1 MKLFFQFAAL
11 HALLMGLLPFFVPV
25 LLWQQGYTLWQL
37 SFFIALTG
45 LGFLFALPLWRKL
58 YLDNQWYW
66 IIRVSFILEALLFA
80 SILSLPSN
88 QDSAFSLLPVLCL
101 VLVALLNGAYL
112 CFYWTSQ
119 RTLFTQLDKQDDE
132 KSTTGNNFGNFQ
144 IVVMILLKVGIL
156 ISAYLLQ
163 QGQETVLMILSLTIA
178 LLAIIFLKPNLII
191 PIQAQKSAS
200 PLSAVDSTTDKLIDK
215 PIDKPIDKTIDSP
228 TRWVFFLDGP
238 FLYLESYFWLL
249 SLYLIAQQDV
259 MQLGFLVIG
268 ITLLLAVLFWL
279 IKGRIDAFPANSIFQ
294 LALVGYG
301 FSWLLRA
308 YVGSDLNL
316 AASLSYPYI
325 LLIAFLTSF
334 FRLSFN
340 KRFFDHT
347 HLREDNPQRMI
358 NYLLHKSILSQLGI
372 FVFFLTL
379 GLILLINSN
388 LVTSINIPLS
398 LIYGFAAPFALLY
411 GFYAQPFSR
420 LNKVDH
426 HA

>member
-1 MKLFFQFAAL
+1 MKLFFQFAAF

-25 LLWQQGYTLWQL
+25 LLWQQGYILWQL

-45 LGFLFALPLWRKL
+45 LGFLLALPLWRKL
-58 YLDNQWYW
+58 YLDNQWSW
-66 IIRVSFILEALLFA
+66 IIRISFILEALLFA
-80 SILSLPSN
+80 SILSLPSS
-88 QDSAFSLLPVLCL
+88 QDSELSLLTMLCL
-101 VLVALLNGAYL
+101 VSVALLNGTYL

-119 RTLFTQLDKQDDE
+119 RTLFTQLTKQEDG
-132 KSTTGNNFGNFQ
+132 KITTGNNFGNFQ

-163 QGQETVLMILSLTIA
+163 QGQETALMILSLSIA
-178 LLAIIFLKPNLII
+178 LLGFIFLEPNLIA
-191 PIQAQKSAS
+191 PTQAPKSA
-200 PLSAVDSTTDKLIDK
+200 PLLSTANSSIDKMTDK
-215 PIDKPIDKTIDSP
+215 P
-228 TRWVFFLDGP
+228 TRWVFLIDGP

-259 MQLGFLVIG
+259 MHLGFLVIG

-308 YVGSDLNL
+308 YVGSDLDL
-316 AASLSYPYI
+316 ATSMSYPYI

-340 KRFFDHT
+340 KRFFDHAQ
-347 HLREDNPQRMI
+347 LQEDNPQRMI

-372 FVFFLTL
+372 FVFFLAL
-379 GLILLINSN
+379 GLILLANIN

>member
-25 LLWQQGYTLWQL
+25 LLWQQGYVLWQL

-45 LGFLFALPLWRKL
+45 LGFLFALPAWRKL
-58 YLDNQWYW
+58 YLDNQWSW
-66 IIRVSFILEALLFA
+66 IIRASFILEALLFVC
-80 SILSLPSN
+80 ILSLPSSQN
-88 QDSAFSLLPVLCL
+88 SAFSLLTMLCL

-119 RTLFTQLDKQDDE
+119 RTLFTQLAKQDDK
-132 KSTTGNNFGNFQ
+132 KSATGNNFGNFQ

-163 QGQETVLMILSLTIA
+163 QGQETALMIFSLTIA
-178 LLAIIFLKPNLII
+178 LLAIIFLKPNLIL
-191 PIQAQKSAS
+191 PIQAQKSA
-200 PLSAVDSTTDKLIDK
+200 PLLSTANSSIDK
-215 PIDKPIDKTIDSP
+215 VIDRSIDKQ
-228 TRWVFFLDGP
+228 TRWVFFIDGP

-294 LALVGYG
+294 LALIGYA

-308 YVGSDLNL
+308 YVGSDLDL

-340 KRFFDHT
+340 KRFFDHAQ
-347 HLREDNPQRMI
+347 LLEESPQRMI
-358 NYLLHKSILSQLGI
+358 NYLLHKSTLSQLGI
-372 FVFFLTL
+372 FVFFLAL
-379 GLILLINSN
+379 GLILLTNSN
-388 LVTSINIPLS
+388 LVTSINTPLS